1 MFQPLHLA
9 VLLSACILVPLVCN
23 RFKDMNLETVNWF
36 IKCCAVVALF
46 FDPVYWIWEV
56 HQFGR
61 VDFSTT
67 LPLYICSLFWILLP
81 IVAFGKPG
89 FIKQT
94 ATACIC
100 TFCMVG
106 GVLGFVFNIYLNQY
120 PFFTFVPLRSLLYHF
135 LMILVS
141 SVMWSSGFYQV
152 QKGDWFRSAIPVAI
166 LIAPCVLLNR
176 IFGWDYCYTAG
187 GIGTPLEHI
196 SAAMPKVAFLIL
208 LYGGLFLFIRFIFYG
223 RIRTFFMRE
232 KANTACLP
240 EQYLDKC
247 IDNT

>member
-9 VLLSACILVPLVCN
+9 VLLITCILVLLVCN
-23 RFKDMNLETVNWF
+23 RFKGMNRETVNWF

-46 FDPVYWIWEV
+46 FDPVYWIWEI
-56 HQFGR
+56 HQFGG

-81 IVAFGKPG
+81 ISAFGRPG

-106 GVLGFVFNIYLNQY
+106 GVMGLVFNTYLNQY
-120 PFFTFVPLRSLLYHF
+120 PFFTFVPLRSLLYHI

-141 SVMWSSGFYQV
+141 TVMWVSGFYQV

-176 IFGWDYCYTAG
+176 LFGWDYCYTAG
-187 GIGTPLEHI
+187 GIGTPLEHM
-196 SAAMPKVAFLIL
+196 SAAMPRFAFLIL
-208 LYGGLFLFIRFIFYG
+208 LYGGLLLFVRFAFYW
-223 RIRTFFMRE
+223 RFKPFFIS
-232 KANTACLP
+232 KTANTICLA
-240 EQYLDKC
+240 EQYVDKC
-247 IDNT
+247 MDN